1 MLRFL
6 PGLLN
11 DNTFAQCKKGVR
23 VVNCARGG
31 IVDEGALLR
40 ALQSGQC
47 AGAALDVFTEVSA
60 WQPQRQEDGRDRE
73 QRGPWQGKPGVLQK
87 ASSLLSLSSMLKGEN
102 CVAKNTPLWFEE
114 SLRSLVW
121 RQLCGFLQNS
131 GFKGDPVPGS
141 GLLRLLT
148 Y

>member
-1 MLRFL
+1 MDGVREARSETREAVALQEGGRRGRSWCGHWEGLVLVPGCQALVLEEISPLF

-11 DNTFAQCKKGVR
+11 DSTFAQCKKGVH

-60 WQPQRQEDGRDRE
+60 WQNRR
-73 QRGPWQGKPGVLQK
+73 
-87 ASSLLSLSSMLKGEN
+87 
-102 CVAKNTPLWFEE
+102 PLA
-114 SLRSLVW
+114 
-121 RQLCGFLQNS
+121 
-131 GFKGDPVPGS
+131 
-141 GLLRLLT
+141 
-148 Y
+148 